1 MGQRSKQAFI
11 QRRQMAK
18 QHMKICSTSLV
29 IRETQIKTTMWYRLT
44 SIRMTNIKKYTINAG
59 EGLEKREL
67 FYTVGGNL
75 NWYSH
80 YREQ

>member
-1 MGQRSKQAFI
+1 
-11 QRRQMAK
+11 MAK
-18 QHMKICSTSLV
+18 QHMKICSASLV

-44 SIRMTNIKKYTINAG
+44 SIRMTIIKKYTINAG